1 MTATFQANQI
11 VAVKD
16 RSMKKTVLLALYAF
30 SNVAMAQTTATK
42 SFEDIWSSLYQKS
55 YQQKS
60 AQQDKISNELTL
72 ERANRHWLPR
82 AYVAGQWFS
91 TNDPTQVFFSNL
103 GQRSIQQA
111 DFIPSDLNRPGR
123 KNFTTGTLGI
133 DLPLYEGGMKS
144 AQASMFDSL
153 VKASELEV
161 KAKRTEEYSE
171 LSRQYGGALVH
182 AQNGALLSDLKNSL
196 QKIISGYQVG
206 SQSNPVGYS
215 GLLGL
220 KGVDNRI
227 EGMSYE
233 FEMKR
238 VNAQKWIDT
247 KTQSTENWSPDLNLH
262 LKDFLNTNLTQT
274 SSISYS
280 TMMLAQE
287 LKVKTLDDAK
297 QMEKARFLPKV
308 GLFAQNNLYD
318 GDRSTTTSQ
327 AYGVYLMWD
336 LFNSD
341 SYGRVGEANAKS
353 MAAEAKLNAS
363 KQEEKIM
370 LSQLLES
377 KTTLE
382 KNLVLLEKTDGLLK
396 EQTVNAMKLFRSGM
410 LSALQLAE
418 VINRRVDLIENKNK
432 AETQYLD
439 VYSRLYQLNN

>member
-1 MTATFQANQI
+1 
-11 VAVKD
+11 
-16 RSMKKTVLLALYAF
+16 MKKIVFLSLYAF
-30 SNVAMAQTTATK
+30 SNVALAQAGSK

-60 AQQDKISNELTL
+60 AAQDKVANELTL

-91 TNDPTQVFFSNL
+91 TNDPTQVFFSHL
-103 GQRSIQQA
+103 GQRSVQQA

-153 VKASELEV
+153 VKACELEV
-161 KAKRTEEYSE
+161 KAKKTEEYSE

-182 AQNGALLSDLKNSL
+182 AQNVALLSELKNNL

-220 KGVDNRI
+220 RGVDNRI

-233 FEMKR
+233 FEMKMS
-238 VNAQKWIDT
+238 NAQKWINT
-247 KTQSTENWSPDLNLH
+247 KTESTESWSPDLNLR

-287 LKVKTLDDAK
+287 LKVKT
-297 QMEKARFLPKV
+297 
-308 GLFAQNNLYD
+308 
-318 GDRSTTTSQ
+318 
-327 AYGVYLMWD
+327 
-336 LFNSD
+336 
-341 SYGRVGEANAKS
+341 
-353 MAAEAKLNAS
+353 
-363 KQEEKIM
+363 
-370 LSQLLES
+370 
-377 KTTLE
+377 
-382 KNLVLLEKTDGLLK
+382 
-396 EQTVNAMKLFRSGM
+396 
-410 LSALQLAE
+410 
-418 VINRRVDLIENKNK
+418 
-432 AETQYLD
+432 
-439 VYSRLYQLNN
+439 